1 MIPLALALAGG
12 AGALAVGLKLFSDRT
27 ARKAEA
33 SVPRDGRLVE
43 VDGTRLH
50 VFEKGSGPGILMIH
64 GLGGQMRNFAR
75 SGVDDLATDH
85 RVVLVD
91 RPGSGY
97 SERPKGAS
105 VSLAEQARTIASLID
120 QLELDRPLVVGH
132 SLGGALALTLALDH
146 PAKVG
151 GLALVAPLTQAQ
163 DDVPEPMKGLA
174 IRSETM
180 RRAVANTLAV
190 PMGVATQEKVLAGI
204 FAPEPVPADFATQGG
219 GALALRPG
227 NFYNA
232 SSDLVAVE
240 AHMPALVERYAALDV
255 PIDILYG
262 RGDAILD
269 YRIHGER
276 TAEQIQGARIEVVE
290 GGHMIP
296 FTQPEVT
303 ARWIRAADA
312 RREGRGG

>member
-1 MIPLALALAGG
+1 MMPLALALAGG
-12 AGALAVGLKLFSDRT
+12 AGALAAGLKVFSDRT

-33 SVPRDGRLVE
+33 AVPRDGHLVE
-43 VDGTRLH
+43 IDGAKLH
-50 VFEKGSGPGILMIH
+50 VFEKGSGPAILMIH

-75 SGVDDLATDH
+75 PVVDDLATDH

-97 SERPKGAS
+97 SERPRSESAS
-105 VSLAEQARTIASLID
+105 LTQQARTMAALID

-146 PAKVG
+146 PGKVG
-151 GLALVAPLTQAQ
+151 ALALVAPLTQAQ
-163 DDVPEPMKGLA
+163 EDVPEPMKGLA
-174 IRSETM
+174 IRSAAM
-180 RRAVANTLAV
+180 RKAVANTLAV
-190 PMGVATQEKVLAGI
+190 PMGVATREKVLAGI
-204 FAPEPVPADFATQGG
+204 FAPEPVPEDFATEGG

-240 AHMPALVERYAALDV
+240 DHMPALVARYGSIQV
-255 PIDILYG
+255 PVDILYG

-276 TAEQIQGARIEVVE
+276 AAEQIPGARIEVVE

-296 FTQPEVT
+296 FTKPDVT
-303 ARWIRAADA
+303 ARWIRSADA
-312 RREGRGG
+312 RR